1 MNLAQYRLLLDFG
14 LAVLI
19 WIVQLVVYPS
29 FLFYRREDLLNWHGD
44 YTQKITCVV
53 LPLMLGQ
60 LLAGGLQLWRS
71 VSWYTA
77 FSAVVIL
84 SLWLLTFLVF
94 VPLHGQIASGA
105 FDEQTLSR
113 LVQWNWLRTALWTL
127 LFVAGLVAS
136 RS

>member
-44 YTQKITCVV
+44 YTQKITYVV

-77 FSAVVIL
+77 FGFLIIV

-94 VPLHGQIASGA
+94 VPLHGKIAGGY
-105 FDEQTLSR
+105 FDESTLSK

-127 LFVAGLVAS
+127 LFVAGLVAY

>member
-44 YTQKITCVV
+44 YTQKITYVV

-60 LLAGGLQLWRS
+60 LLAGGLQLARS

>member
-14 LAVLI
+14 LVVLI

-29 FLFYRREDLLNWHGD
+29 FLFYRKEDLLIWHGD
-44 YTQKITCVV
+44 YTQKITYVV

-60 LLAGGLQLWRS
+60 LLVGGLQLGRS

-77 FSAVVIL
+77 FSAAVIL

-94 VPLHGQIASGA
+94 VPLHGQIAGGD
-105 FDEQTLSR
+105 FGEQTLSR

-127 LFVAGLVAS
+127 LFVAGLVAYKS
-136 RS
+136 